1 MKDDQYSLRLP
12 RDLLRAV
19 VRQGKDRGI
28 PTAQV
33 VREALSQYL
42 SQLGRE
48 ASPRLATGRTGRR
61 ERPLG
66 TEAGRITISPDFD
79 APLPESM
86 LREFEQ

>member
-12 RDLLRAV
+12 RELLRAV
-19 VRQGKDRGI
+19 VRRGKDRGI

-42 SQLGRE
+42 AQLGRE
-48 ASPRLATGRTGRR
+48 ASPRLVTTRAGRR

-66 TEAGRITISPDFD
+66 TEAGRITISADFD
-79 APLPESM
+79 APLPEEM